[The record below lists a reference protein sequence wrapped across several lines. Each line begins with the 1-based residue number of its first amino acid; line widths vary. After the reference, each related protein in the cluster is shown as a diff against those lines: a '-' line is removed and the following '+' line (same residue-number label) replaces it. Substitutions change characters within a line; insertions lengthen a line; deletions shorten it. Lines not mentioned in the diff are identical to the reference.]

1 MFSLI
6 NPDRHGQ
13 MQKFEYSNALTFH
26 QIKMFLR
33 EMGINKILKVYED
46 KLMVNNLTE
55 IKSA

>member
-1 MFSLI
+1 
-6 NPDRHGQ
+6 
-13 MQKFEYSNALTFH
+13 
-26 QIKMFLR
+26 MFLR